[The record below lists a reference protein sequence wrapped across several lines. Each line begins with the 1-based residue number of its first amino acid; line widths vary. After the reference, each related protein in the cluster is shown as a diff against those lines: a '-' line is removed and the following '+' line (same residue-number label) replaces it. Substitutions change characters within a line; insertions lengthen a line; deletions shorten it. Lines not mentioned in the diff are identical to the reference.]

1 MATMIAPSVLAS
13 IAPHRGPGGWH
24 DLPAESVSGEVNL
37 TTFRLYPGRVPVPH
51 DQLIARWLF
60 ATVLQGFEAEAGPVP
75 IRVAGFRRWNANYS
89 HESGFERSG
98 GIVPAWEP
106 RRAELKPL
114 SGVASA
120 EWQKHKPV
128 ADVNKTAP
136 VWRVDRIMKS
146 GTKLGRPANRKL
158 R

>member
-1 MATMIAPSVLAS
+1 LAIGAARAGSINPGKCAFTPIA
-13 IAPHRGPGGWH
+13 
-24 DLPAESVSGEVNL
+24 
-37 TTFRLYPGRVPVPH
+37 
-51 DQLIARWLF
+51 
-60 ATVLQGFEAEAGPVP
+60 
-75 IRVAGFRRWNANYS
+75 AGFRRWNANYS

-136 VWRVDRIMKS
+136 VWRVDWIMKS